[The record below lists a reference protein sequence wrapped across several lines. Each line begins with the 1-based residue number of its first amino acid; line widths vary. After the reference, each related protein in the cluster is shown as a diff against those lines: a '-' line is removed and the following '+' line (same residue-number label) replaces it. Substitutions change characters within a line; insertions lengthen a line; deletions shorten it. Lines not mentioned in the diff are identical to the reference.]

1 MYHAEFL
8 REWKVRVQSESRIN
22 ISCSL
27 ADISIMEYYPLQM
40 SLFLVACLFTIFI
53 DEIAVRKREEKRRK
67 GQDRQIPEL
76 PDPDSSERRN

>member
-1 MYHAEFL
+1 
-8 REWKVRVQSESRIN
+8 
-22 ISCSL
+22 
-27 ADISIMEYYPLQM
+27 M